1 MVAGTDDAEA
11 LREEIA
17 DVLSAMG
24 LRLSPNKTLITH
36 IDEGLDFLGWRIQRH
51 RKRGSDRH
59 YVYTY
64 PLPRRP
70 ATRPIAQAWLR
81 GPRRPGPPRRCAR

>member
-1 MVAGTDDAEA
+1 MSGTQTTGAWSVSGTRDDAEA

-17 DVLSAMG
+17 EVLSTMG
-24 LRLSPNKTLITH
+24 LRLSPEKTLITH

-51 RKRGSDRH
+51 RKRGTNRH

-64 PLPRRP
+64 PARKAAHGRR
-70 ATRPIAQAWLR
+70 W
-81 GPRRPGPPRRCAR
+81 AR

>member
-1 MVAGTDDAEA
+1 MPDGRGTKADAEA

-17 DVLSAMG
+17 EVLSTMG
-24 LRLSPNKTLITH
+24 LRLSEEKTLITH

-51 RKRGSDRH
+51 RKRGTGRY

-64 PLPRRP
+64 PVTQGRC
-70 ATRPIAQAWLR
+70 
-81 GPRRPGPPRRCAR
+81 GP